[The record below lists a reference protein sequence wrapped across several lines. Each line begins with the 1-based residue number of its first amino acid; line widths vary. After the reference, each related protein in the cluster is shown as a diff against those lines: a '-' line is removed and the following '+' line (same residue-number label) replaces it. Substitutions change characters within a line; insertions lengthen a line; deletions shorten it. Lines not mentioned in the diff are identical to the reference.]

1 MSLDDLAREQGVQPI
16 TSIDDLRGDEEIE
29 DFDEFL
35 KAIRSLRE

>member
-16 TSIDDLRGDEEIE
+16 TSIDDLRGEEIDDFE
-29 DFDEFL
+29 DFL